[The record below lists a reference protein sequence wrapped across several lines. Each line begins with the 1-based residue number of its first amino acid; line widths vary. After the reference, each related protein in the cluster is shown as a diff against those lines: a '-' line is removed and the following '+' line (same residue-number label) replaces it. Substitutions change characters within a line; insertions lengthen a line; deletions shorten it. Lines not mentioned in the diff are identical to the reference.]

1 MAISK
6 NGKWWENSTVYQ
18 IYPKSFFDSNGDGIG
33 DIEGVRRKL
42 GYIRSLGVDIIWL
55 CPYLKSPQADNGYD
69 VSDYYEIDPIFG
81 NKEDLRKLID
91 ECHAVGLRFVM
102 DMVTNHSSDE
112 HEWFKKA
119 LAGDEKYMG
128 YYYFKDPVDG
138 QEPNN
143 WESIFGGSAWEYVP
157 SLNKY
162 YLHLFHRKQPDLN
175 WTNPEVVDN
184 IVRVMKY
191 WGEFGVDG
199 FRLDAINYLYK
210 DPAFPNVETRPGQKY
225 GFGGQ
230 YYSSKPQVNGYFAR
244 LNREVFMPFD
254 MMTVAEV
261 GDMEPERA
269 REYCGKDQP
278 EIDMVYMYDMLN
290 FDQEGYDKFK
300 PIPFDVKKFKDVI
313 FRWQDE
319 FRDVG
324 RMALFLSNHDQT
336 RSVGRFGDDSPR
348 FRYRSARAQALTMY
362 MLKGTPYIY
371 QGEELAM
378 SFLDYEKIEDF
389 NDIEVEFTYNEN
401 VVKRGEPF
409 EKWLRLYNTRS
420 RDCGR
425 SPMQWDDSPNAGFS
439 AGTPWQKVNGEYVWN
454 NVAAQEEDPAS
465 TLNFYRKLLA
475 LRKTLKS
482 VQYGAVTPFDRDSRS
497 TFCYI
502 RICEDEVCV
511 CRSNFT
517 GDDAKTVLPE
527 GEYEILL
534 SNTGREGTVK
544 GEVLLAPY
552 EADFAR
558 RK

>member
-1 MAISK
+1 MANSSS
-6 NGKWWENSTVYQ
+6 GKWWENATVYQ

-42 GYIRSLGVDIIWL
+42 GYIKSLGVDIIWL

-91 ECHAVGLRFVM
+91 ECHATGLRFVM

-119 LAGDEKYMG
+119 RAGDEKYMD

-138 QEPNN
+138 REPNN

-184 IVRVMKY
+184 VVRVMKY

-210 DPAFPNVETRPGQKY
+210 DPAFPSVETRPGQKY

-230 YYSSKPQVNGYFAR
+230 YYSSKPQVNEYFAR
-244 LNREVFMPFD
+244 LNRDVFTPFD

-261 GDMEPERA
+261 GDMDPERA
-269 REYCGKDQP
+269 REYCGKYQP

-300 PIPFDVKKFKDVI
+300 PVPFEVKKFKETI

-336 RSVGRFGDDSPR
+336 RNVGRFGDDSPR
-348 FRYRSARAQALTMY
+348 YRYRSSQAQALAMY

-389 NDIEVEFTYNEN
+389 NDIEVEFTYGEK
-401 VVKRGEPF
+401 VVKGGEPF

-420 RDCGR
+420 RDIGR
-425 SPMQWDDSPNAGFS
+425 SPMQWDDSENAGFS
-439 AGTPWQKVNGEYVWN
+439 TGKPWQKVNGEYVKV
-454 NVAAQEEDPAS
+454 NVAAEDKDPAS
-465 TLNFYRKLLA
+465 TLNFYRKLLP

-482 VQYGAVTPFDRDSRS
+482 VQYGSVTPFDYDSES
-497 TFCYI
+497 TFCYV
-502 RICEDEVCV
+502 REYEDEVTV
-511 CRSNFT
+511 CRSNLT
-517 GDDAKTVLPE
+517 ARRTRTPLPE

-534 SNTGREGTVK
+534 SNTGRSGRLSGSIE
-544 GEVLLAPY
+544 LMPY
-552 EADFAR
+552 EALLAI